1 MVLLLQA
8 FILIFIE
15 FKKKNGA
22 VALEKEISEAAALF
36 ISILVHFTFENELL
50 LEKAYFNKRW
60 LLCMLF
66 ILKFKQIS

>member
-1 MVLLLQA
+1 L
-8 FILIFIE
+8 FEINKSFGTG
-15 FKKKNGA
+15 FKEEGA

>member
-1 MVLLLQA
+1 MVF
-8 FILIFIE
+8 FINKQNQ
-15 FKKKNGA
+15 KKGA